1 MCILLCR
8 IFILMLTI
16 KILWVVTKLSHLC
29 IRWYF
34 EIRWSIIRKPA
45 FFLTK
50 NKNIQ
55 GDTYGYF
62 YIYYWFMLYQGTVV
76 WLHFCVSRTR
86 ILSYAL
92 KIRVLYASKKRVATP
107 IVILVSLAELE
118 NQTCMKEKWF
128 LTWHVQV
135 LRKYFVLS
143 CRNPRNAVLGW
154 RNHLGVEA
162 PLLE

>member
-86 ILSYAL
+86 ISSYAL
-92 KIRVLYASKKRVATP
+92 KIRVFYASKKRVTTP
-107 IVILVSLAELE
+107 IIILVSLIIRKVFKSFLKIYLKKKIMNLNESCFFLPISTVRYTRGEL
-118 NQTCMKEKWF
+118 TVCS
-128 LTWHVQV
+128 
-135 LRKYFVLS
+135 RY
-143 CRNPRNAVLGW
+143 
-154 RNHLGVEA
+154 
-162 PLLE
+162 